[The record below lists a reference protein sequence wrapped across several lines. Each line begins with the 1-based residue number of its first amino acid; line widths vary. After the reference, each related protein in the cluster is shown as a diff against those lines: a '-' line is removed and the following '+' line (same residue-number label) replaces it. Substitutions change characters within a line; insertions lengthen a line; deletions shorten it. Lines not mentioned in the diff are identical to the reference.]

1 VTPRLSVRDLR
12 VGYGYGTAAVDGY
25 DVDLVGGTVHVL
37 LGRNGAGKT
46 STLRGIVGPLPH
58 EPATV
63 SGAVVVDGSP
73 VRRRDPLRSARLG
86 VGLVVERDK
95 VFPNLTVGEQLTLA
109 AGGARGAGADGIPP
123 VVQRFPQLSSRTGVR
138 AGLLSGGERQMLAIA
153 LVLLTRPTVLLVDE
167 LSLGLAPG
175 VARDLMGH
183 LRRLADEEGLA
194 VLAVDQSAAAA
205 LDIADAVQVMDGGRV
220 VASGSPREIEV
231 GHVLD
236 AYLGR
241 HER

>member
-1 VTPRLSVRDLR
+1 MTAPSLSVRDLR
-12 VGYGYGTAAVDGY
+12 VSYGYGTAAVQGY
-25 DVDLVGGTVHVL
+25 DVDLVSGTVHVL

-46 STLRGIVGPLPH
+46 STLRGIVGLFPH

-63 SGAVVVDGSP
+63 SGEVTVEGSV

-95 VFPNLTVGEQLTLA
+95 VFPNLTVGEQLKLA
-109 AGGARGAGADGIPP
+109 ATGDGAVEPLFE
-123 VVQRFPQLSSRTGVR
+123 RFPQLRERTGVR

-153 LVLLTRPTVLLVDE
+153 LVLLTRPKVLLVDE
-167 LSLGLAPG
+167 LSLGLAPA
-175 VARDLMGH
+175 VVRDLMGH

-194 VLAVDQSAAAA
+194 ILAVDQSAAAS
-205 LDIADAVQVMDGGRV
+205 LQVADAVQVMDGGRV
-220 VASGSPREIEV
+220 VASGSPHEIEV
-231 GHVLD
+231 GQVLD

-241 HER
+241 YER